1 MSNYLLLSQV
11 YLEQKNYP
19 KAIQT
24 YERAL
29 ARKPDFWVAAN
40 DLAFLLSE
48 NATSGRDL
56 DRALDLAKKAQALQP
71 DNATI
76 FDTIGWVYYKKGDT
90 GKSLDY
96 IGRVQAKFPDSA
108 IINYHMGM
116 ALYKS
121 GNRDRAKGFLKK
133 ALDSR
138 EDFTG
143 RDDAARTLKAL

>member
-1 MSNYLLLSQV
+1 MQ
-11 YLEQKNYP
+11 QKNFT

-29 ARKPDFWVAAN
+29 ARQPKFWVAAN

-56 DRALDLAKKAQALQP
+56 DRALDLANKALALQP

-76 FDTIGWVYYKKGDT
+76 LDTIGWVYYKKGNT
-90 GKSLDY
+90 GKSVDY
-96 IGRVQAKFPDSA
+96 IGRVQAKYPNSPV
-108 IINYHMGM
+108 INYHMGM
-116 ALYKS
+116 ALFKS
-121 GNRDRAKGFLKK
+121 GKRDKAKEFLRK
-133 ALDSR
+133 ALDSK

-143 RDDAARTLKAL
+143 REEAARTLKNL